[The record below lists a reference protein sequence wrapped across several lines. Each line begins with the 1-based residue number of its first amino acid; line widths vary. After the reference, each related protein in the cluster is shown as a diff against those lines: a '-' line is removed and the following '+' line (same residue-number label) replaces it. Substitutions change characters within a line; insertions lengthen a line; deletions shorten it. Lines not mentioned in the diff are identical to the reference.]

1 MMLKVK
7 IQVKVKKDI
16 ENLTEIH
23 VDCTTEV
30 ILSSHSKHRV
40 KKLLMGSRILSMEMK
55 VMILPSKND

>member
-40 KKLLMGSRILSMEMK
+40 S
-55 VMILPSKND
+55 